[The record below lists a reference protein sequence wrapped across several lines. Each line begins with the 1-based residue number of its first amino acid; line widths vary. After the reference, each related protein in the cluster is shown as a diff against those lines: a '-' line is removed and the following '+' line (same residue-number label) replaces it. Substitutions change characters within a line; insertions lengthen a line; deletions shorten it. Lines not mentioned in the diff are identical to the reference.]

1 MELFKIFGTLALKG
15 VDSAEKEL
23 KDLTGEAEKSSS
35 KLSKFGSVMKGIG
48 KGVLV
53 TTGAVAT
60 GSVALIKKVSSS
72 YGALQQSIGGIET
85 LFKDSSDKVIQNA
98 NNAFKT
104 AGISANEYMQQV
116 TSFSAS
122 LLQALD
128 GDTEKACESAD
139 MAIRDMADNAN
150 KMGTSM
156 EMIQN
161 AYQGFSKQNYTMLD
175 NLKLGYGGTKTEMER
190 LLKDAQKITGIKYDI
205 SNLDDVY
212 QAIHVIQQELGIT
225 GTTAKE
231 AGETIEGSFNSL
243 GASWQNFLAG
253 LGDPN
258 ADMKILVENL
268 ASGLSGAINNVIP
281 VINNMVAVLPTVM
294 DALVNAIS
302 QMLPTLIETFTSL
315 IVKVIDAIVK
325 LLPEFIPLAIDCVLT
340 VAQAIIENLPLI
352 IDAGIQLIVGL
363 GQGLIEAL
371 PTLIPIIVDVLIEV
385 VDTLLDNLELITE
398 VAFQL
403 IVALGEGLINALPK
417 LIEYLPKLIYGIVN
431 TLASQQGTI
440 VQSGWELLMSL
451 IKGIVSAVPKL
462 ISQIPNIIMA
472 FVNGLMEG
480 ASKFFDVGK
489 NLMSS
494 LWDGLKS
501 IWNSITN
508 WFGDC
513 WNNVSNW
520 FGGLFGG
527 KSSINVNLGGGK
539 EYYADGAVGVMT
551 KPTIFG
557 YNPATN
563 NQMVGGEAGIEAI
576 APISTLQQYV
586 TEAVRTET
594 DGLAYYFNK
603 LIELL
608 GAYLP
613 DIKDSLDRP
622 LVLDSG
628 KVVGGI
634 ARKMDDKLGDIM
646 TTKAR
651 FGV

>member
-35 KLSKFGSVMKGIG
+35 KLSKFGSIMKGIG

-60 GSVALIKKVSSS
+60 GSIALVKKVSSS

-128 GDTEKACESAD
+128 GDTEKACDSAD

-161 AYQGFSKQNYTMLD
+161 AYQGFAKQNFTMLD

-190 LLKDAQKITGIKYDI
+190 LLKDAEEISGIEYDI
-205 SNLDDVY
+205 SNLNDVY

-231 AGETIEGSFNSL
+231 AGGTIEGSFNSL
-243 GASWQNFLAG
+243 SASWQNFLAG

-258 ADMKILVENL
+258 ADMKLIVENL

-325 LLPEFIPLAIDCVLT
+325 LLPEFIPLAIECVLT

-371 PTLIPIIVDVLIEV
+371 PTLMPIIVDVLLEV
-385 VDTLLDNLELITE
+385 VDTLLDNLDLITE
-398 VAFQL
+398 VALQL
-403 IVALGEGLINALPK
+403 IVALGEGLINSLPK
-417 LIEYLPKLIYGIVN
+417 LIEYLPKLIYGIVT
-431 TLASQQGTI
+431 TLASLQGTI
-440 VQSGWELLMSL
+440 VQSGWQLLMSL

-472 FVNGLMEG
+472 FVNGLMNG

-586 TEAVRTET
+586 SQAVKTET

-608 GAYLP
+608 GTYLP
-613 DIKDSLDRP
+613 DIKDEMGRP
-622 LVLDSG
+622 IVLDSG
-628 KVVGGI
+628 QLVSAMAPKLDN
-634 ARKMDDKLGDIM
+634 RLGDLAND
-646 TTKAR
+646 KSR
-651 FGV
+651 YRR